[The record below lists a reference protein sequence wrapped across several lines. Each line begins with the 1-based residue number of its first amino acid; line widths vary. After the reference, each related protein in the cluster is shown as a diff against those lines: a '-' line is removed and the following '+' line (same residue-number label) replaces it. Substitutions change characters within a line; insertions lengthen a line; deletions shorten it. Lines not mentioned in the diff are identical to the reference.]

1 MSAFKT
7 TLVAII
13 ALAAVLAYASVFT
26 VDEREVA
33 IKFRLGEIVGAD
45 FEPGLHFKVPF
56 INNVRKFEKRVM
68 TIDAV
73 PDSYLTQEQKN
84 VIVDYFVKWRV
95 SDAVTF
101 YTTMSGNEA
110 TAANRI
116 MAIVNDGLRAEFSN
130 RTIQDVV
137 SGERVVIMNTLNERT
152 NRQVQQFGVE
162 IVDVRVKRI
171 DLPRDVSQSVYQR
184 MEAERARVAKDFR
197 ARGQEAAER
206 IRADA
211 DRQRTVL
218 VADAYREAQEV
229 RAQGDARSAAIYSA
243 AYSKDAEFYSF
254 YRSLEA
260 YRKTFATPDGL
271 LVLQPDSEFFRY
283 FGSNGGGSQTPA
295 LGAR

>member
-1 MSAFKT
+1 MMSALKT
-7 TLVAII
+7 TLVAIV
-13 ALAAVLAYASVFT
+13 ALAAVLAYASIFT

-33 IKFRLGEIVGAD
+33 IKFRLGEIVGSD
-45 FEPGLHFKVPF
+45 FAPGLHFKIPF
-56 INNVRKFEKRVM
+56 INNVRKFDKRVM

-84 VIVDYFVKWRV
+84 VIVDYFVKWRIT
-95 SDAVTF
+95 DAVTF

-137 SGERVVIMNTLNERT
+137 SGERVVVMDTLNKRA
-152 NRQVQQFGVE
+152 NLQVQRFGVE
-162 IVDVRVKRI
+162 LVDVRVKRI
-171 DLPRDVSQSVYQR
+171 DLPRDVSTSVYQR

-218 VADAYREAQEV
+218 IADAYREAQQV
-229 RAQGDARSAAIYSA
+229 RAEGDARAAAIYSA

-271 LVLQPDSEFFRY
+271 LVLQPDSDFFRY
-283 FGSNGGGSQTPA
+283 FGSNGSSQAPA
-295 LGAR
+295 VGAR

>member
-45 FEPGLHFKVPF
+45 FEPGLHLKVPF

>member
-45 FEPGLHFKVPF
+45 FEPGLHLKVPF

-95 SDAVTF
+95 RDAVTF

-130 RTIQDVV
+130 RSIQDVV

-229 RAQGDARSAAIYSA
+229 RAQGDARSAAIYSS

-283 FGSNGGGSQTPA
+283 FGSNGGASQTPA

>member
-1 MSAFKT
+1 MSAVKT
-7 TLVAII
+7 TLIALI
-13 ALAAVLAYASVFT
+13 ALAAVLAYSSIFT

-33 IKFRLGEIVGAD
+33 IKFRLGEIISAD
-45 FEPGLHFKVPF
+45 YEPGIHFKLPF
-56 INNVRKFEKRVM
+56 INNVRKFDKRVM

-73 PDSYLTQEQKN
+73 PDTYLTQEQKN
-84 VIVDYFVKWRV
+84 VVVDYFVKWRI
-95 SDAVTF
+95 SDPTTF

-130 RTIQDVV
+130 RTVQEVV
-137 SGERVVIMNTLNERT
+137 SGERVVIMDTITERAS
-152 NRQVQQFGVE
+152 RQVQRLGVR

-171 DLPRDVSQSVYQR
+171 DLPRDVSASVYQR

-211 DRQRTVL
+211 DRQHTL
-218 VADAYREAQEV
+218 LIADAYRQGQEI
-229 RAQGDARSAAIYSA
+229 RAQGDARSAAIYAA
-243 AYSKDAEFYSF
+243 AYEKDAEFYAF

-260 YRKTFATPDGL
+260 YRKTFANDDGL
-271 LVLQPDSEFFRY
+271 LVLQPDSEFFQY
-283 FGSNGGGSQTPA
+283 FGRSGTASPTQSASG
-295 LGAR
+295 R